1 MEVNPSLI
9 SVCYLIQ
16 WELNKIILPIS
27 KICTTVIFKKW
38 LQRTRKEVGSKHCI
52 FQSVKWNTFLKEAEI
67 NLSVKM
73 ELPSFYVTGMFL
85 KSYIH
90 K

>member
-27 KICTTVIFKKW
+27 KICTTVIFFKW
-38 LQRTRKEVGSKHCI
+38 LQRTWKEVGSKHCI
-52 FQSVKWNTFLKEAEI
+52 FQSIKWNGFLKEAEI
-67 NLSVKM
+67 NLNVKM
-73 ELPSFYVTGMFL
+73 ELPSLYVMGMFL